1 MSNKPPKKGDENNR
15 WRKPRRDRG
24 SRISPEYHLIITE
37 GLKTEPLYFEG
48 LKKLSIRNIQAE
60 SR

>member
-1 MSNKPPKKGDENNR
+1 MSNKPPKKSDENKR

-37 GLKTEPLYFEG
+37 GSKTEAV
-48 LKKLSIRNIQAE
+48 IQAGAE
-60 SR
+60 HG